1 MSLVLRVF
9 DILIWRIDAEQLAGL
24 TFRFENGSYLKTCI
38 LGIELIGN
46 IDERGHVVLS
56 LICSVHAVVVCDK
69 ADVGMGKYHFH
80 GTYRPSDNHDTGGSW
95 FFTRIVPTLP
105 FIYQFHE
112 TLPIRPV
119 KGRTAVAVIYER
131 GRVAKTVIV
140 CVLLQHGLLVSDD
153 RLLPW
158 WQDSETNSRVG

>member
-1 MSLVLRVF
+1 MDLYKDRP
-9 DILIWRIDAEQLAGL
+9 DLA
-24 TFRFENGSYLKTCI
+24 
-38 LGIELIGN
+38 
-46 IDERGHVVLS
+46 
-56 LICSVHAVVVCDK
+56 
-69 ADVGMGKYHFH
+69 
-80 GTYRPSDNHDTGGSW
+80 
-95 FFTRIVPTLP
+95 

-119 KGRTAVAVIYER
+119 KGRTAVAVFYER